1 MAKEKTLHKNDEG
14 RKMLIIDIIKAYK
27 DFKLDVNF
35 TADREVTVILG
46 PSGSGKSTIL
56 NCIAGVAKPDN
67 GRIAMDNDVYFDS
80 EEGYILPIHRR
91 RVGYV
96 FQSYALFPH
105 INVFKNIQYGLNNY
119 KEAGTN
125 DEVYRFAEAFKIEKL
140 LKKYPYQL
148 SGGEKQRV
156 ALARSLIIR
165 PKVLLLDEPFAALD
179 KRTKQI
185 LYNEFLEI
193 KKKWNIPILM
203 ITHDEG
209 EAQYLGDR
217 IIRISNGCLIND
229 TAL

>member
-1 MAKEKTLHKNDEG
+1 
-14 RKMLIIDIIKAYK
+14 MLIIDIDKSYK

-56 NCIAGVAKPDN
+56 NCIAGVVRPDN

-80 EEGYILPIHRR
+80 ESGYILPIHKR

-105 INVFKNIQYGLNNY
+105 INVLKNIQYGLNNY
-119 KEAGTN
+119 KEVGTI

-179 KRTKQI
+179 QHTKQI

-203 ITHDEG
+203 ITHNEE

-229 TAL
+229 TVL